1 MANKFECNAT
11 GSGIYKQCA
20 LSPLEESV
28 ANMLQFEK
36 QLNPEGA
43 VQGVDCPASNTEFDD
58 IIEAAFPSEIEGIIV
73 ADEVSEMPLPP
84 QAQEVPTTSKKAI
97 RRKGSS
103 SVMKNQRPSH
113 RNILLQKHTD
123 KQSELLT
130 DISNT
135 LGSVKRSL
143 RDANQYQKKL
153 LQIEE
158 RKLKLLEIKNQRE
171 EENHQSLMK
180 INHIK
185 VLIKE
190 RELQLLN

>member
-1 MANKFECNAT
+1 
-11 GSGIYKQCA
+11 
-20 LSPLEESV
+20 
-28 ANMLQFEK
+28 
-36 QLNPEGA
+36 
-43 VQGVDCPASNTEFDD
+43 
-58 IIEAAFPSEIEGIIV
+58 
-73 ADEVSEMPLPP
+73 
-84 QAQEVPTTSKKAI
+84 
-97 RRKGSS
+97 
-103 SVMKNQRPSH
+103 MKNQRPSH

>member
-73 ADEVSEMPLPP
+73 ADEVSEMPLH
-84 QAQEVPTTSKKAI
+84 
-97 RRKGSS
+97 RRSRKC
-103 SVMKNQRPSH
+103 V
-113 RNILLQKHTD
+113 QK
-123 KQSELLT
+123 
-130 DISNT
+130 SNT
-135 LGSVKRSL
+135 AKRKFI
-143 RDANQYQKKL
+143 RHEKPKA
-153 LQIEE
+153 
-158 RKLKLLEIKNQRE
+158 
-171 EENHQSLMK
+171 
-180 INHIK
+180 
-185 VLIKE
+185 
-190 RELQLLN
+190 